1 MRVFP
6 AALERL
12 TEQFAKLPGIGGKT
26 AQRLAFYLLS
36 QPQEE
41 AEEFSD
47 ALLEARRSVPLCPVC
62 QNLSPW
68 SAPGNTTAW
77 TMCCTA

>member
-1 MRVFP
+1 MRYFP

-36 QPQEE
+36 LP
-41 AEEFSD
+41 AEETQEFAD
-47 ALLEARRSVPLCPVC
+47 AMIGGVLPTLTDSQQKLYDKIAAL
-62 QNLSPW
+62 
-68 SAPGNTTAW
+68 A
-77 TMCCTA
+77 